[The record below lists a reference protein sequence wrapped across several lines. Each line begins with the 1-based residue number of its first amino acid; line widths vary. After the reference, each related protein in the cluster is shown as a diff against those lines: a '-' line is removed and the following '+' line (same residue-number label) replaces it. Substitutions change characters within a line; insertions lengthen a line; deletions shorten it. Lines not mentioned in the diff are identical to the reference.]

1 MRAFLI
7 ATSAVLALG
16 VLAGCGGQA
25 DQTPAAAGQDSQSN
39 QPSAPVTP
47 TEPSK
52 KPAPEPPSV
61 VVEPTPPA
69 NGKPQDPSGGQ
80 PPVTI
85 GPNGP
90 VVPAG
95 VSEVPASQVDAS
107 ALPSFVEYGN
117 RVWVFN
123 DGFSLQFFASA
134 STACTGVEARVVDQ
148 SPDTVKIVVR
158 PMNTPQGGRPDDQ
171 PCAMVM
177 TPQAVTVTL
186 DQPLRDR
193 TVVLSAGR

>member
-7 ATSAVLALG
+7 ATSAVFALG
-16 VLAGCGGQA
+16 VLAGCGNPA
-25 DQTPAAAGQDSQSN
+25 DQAPAAAGQDRQSSQ
-39 QPSAPVTP
+39 PGTP
-47 TEPSK
+47 TTSSTK
-52 KPAPEPPSV
+52 TAPEPPSV

-85 GPNGP
+85 GPDGP
-90 VVPAG
+90 VLPPG
-95 VSEVPASQVDAS
+95 VSEVPAARVDAS

-158 PMNTPQGGRPDDQ
+158 PMDAPQGGRPDDQ

>member
-1 MRAFLI
+1 MKAFLT

-16 VLAGCGGQA
+16 VLAACGNQA
-25 DQTPAAAGQDSQSN
+25 PAASDQGRQSSQTGQT
-39 QPSAPVTP
+39 ATP
-47 TEPSK
+47 T
-52 KPAPEPPSV
+52 KPAPVPPSD

-69 NGKPQDPSGGQ
+69 SGKPQNPSGGQ

-95 VSEVPASQVDAS
+95 VTEVPASQVDAS
-107 ALPSFVEYGN
+107 ALPSFVKYGN
-117 RVWVFN
+117 RVWAF
-123 DGFSLQFFASA
+123 DGGFALQFFASA
-134 STACTGVEARVVDQ
+134 SSACTGVEARVVDQ
-148 SPDTVKIVVR
+148 SPDSVKILVQ
-158 PMNTPQGGRPDDQ
+158 PMDAPQGGRPDDQ

-186 DQPLRDR
+186 DTPLQDR
-193 TVVLSAGR
+193 KVVLSAGR